1 MENKSLAKIRN
12 SLANNPTV
20 HEALFR
26 HKLIKWGLKFK
37 FQKVI
42 SGYVADFLLPQFDLV
57 IEIDGSNHNTK
68 WGLVRDKMRDAV
80 LKNAGF
86 SVLHI
91 RNSEV
96 EDYQKEDLL
105 QFAEQLIRQPE
116 DRSFNLEY
124 FRSLS

>member
-12 SLANNPTV
+12 SLARNPTV

-26 HKLIKWGLKFK
+26 QKLIRWGFRFK

-42 SGYVADFLLPQFDLV
+42 NGYIADFVLPQFDLV
-57 IEIDGSNHNTK
+57 IEIDGSNHYTQ

-80 LKNAGF
+80 LKNAGY

-91 RNSEV
+91 RNLEV
-96 EDYQKEDLL
+96 EDYKKEDLL
-105 QFAEQLIRQPE
+105 QFSQQTIKQPE
-116 DRSFNLEY
+116 DRSVHLEY